1 MNDIDRLVSYSA
13 CPNKLGQLEVERWE
27 VEDEET
33 AVATV
38 GAASRNGK
46 VSSVC
51 GTPSGAF
58 NGSFVYMNLGS
69 RPRALLPCE
78 AS

>member
-46 VSSVC
+46 VSTC
-51 GTPSGAF
+51 AE
-58 NGSFVYMNLGS
+58 
-69 RPRALLPCE
+69 LLAVPLTGPLFI
-78 AS
+78 